1 MDCSNRPIMYSR
13 GGLVMVTAEIKGGNL
28 VITVPMN
35 PSPVASAS
43 GKTMVVASS
52 HGNIST
58 TATVNG
64 QPVTVGVNAYI
75 RR

>member
-1 MDCSNRPIMYSR
+1 
-13 GGLVMVTAEIKGGNL
+13 MVTAEIKGGNL